1 MTTQWTPEDSAAA
14 LARGWDLFDASDS
27 ENQTP
32 YQLQASDEAG
42 LIRNDDD
49 AWILVVNN
57 ARAGEPLERKALA
70 FLKEHSPN
78 EYKFIAKI
86 HGDLED

>member
-1 MTTQWTPEDSAAA
+1 MTTQWTTDDQEAAVSK
-14 LARGWDLFDASDS
+14 GWGLFDASDS
-27 ENQTP
+27 DNDTP
-32 YQLQASDEAG
+32 YQLQAHDEAG
-42 LIRNDDD
+42 LIWRDDE

-78 EYKFIAKI
+78 EYGFIAKM

>member
-1 MTTQWTPEDSAAA
+1 MTTQWTREDEEAA
-14 LARGWDLFDASDS
+14 LARGWGIFDASDS
-27 ENQTP
+27 ENDTP
-32 YQLQASDEAG
+32 YQLQASSDGG

-57 ARAGEPLERKALA
+57 ARTGEPLERKALA